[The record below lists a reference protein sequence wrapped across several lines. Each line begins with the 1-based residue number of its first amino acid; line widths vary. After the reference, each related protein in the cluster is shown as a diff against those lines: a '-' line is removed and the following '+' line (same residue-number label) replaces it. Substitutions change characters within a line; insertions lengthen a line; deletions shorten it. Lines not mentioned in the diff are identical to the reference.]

1 MDISVSKNNEVLR
14 GGASRANRG
23 YVLAHCGGGGC
34 HRIDREQC
42 FQTILG
48 KK

>member
-1 MDISVSKNNEVLR
+1 MHISVSKNNEVLR

-23 YVLAHCGGGGC
+23 YVLAHCGGGGVTGL
-34 HRIDREQC
+34 IGNNVSKL
-42 FQTILG
+42 FQD